1 MNDSFNIDRSPFVCS
16 GAYLPFYERPSRR
29 YIVWYAPTLY
39 RTDTLIPFHTN
50 GSLSGEQRFV
60 IREVS
65 DWIQFISSKSIYA
78 NKSCDLQPAID
89 QPCWLTSLLLAED
102 QWLSSTKVLE
112 ALPNVKFSKDMLC
125 ETYTGVDSHHLPR
138 ISQTNTE
145 SIASL
150 QMMWSLSMTCFP
162 HVSLRNR
169 QLFLISNP
177 NPVKVTHP
185 IHFKSR
191 SHFQP
196 WSNSH
201 DLHLSFPYH
210 SYQGIRINHTMEPK
224 VPPPQSLSLLQT
236 DPRRR
241 WSHRQSPHHG
251 LREIWNWLNQNYKRV
266 LLNPTPY
273 SLET

>member
-1 MNDSFNIDRSPFVCS
+1 
-16 GAYLPFYERPSRR
+16 
-29 YIVWYAPTLY
+29 
-39 RTDTLIPFHTN
+39 
-50 GSLSGEQRFV
+50 
-60 IREVS
+60 
-65 DWIQFISSKSIYA
+65 
-78 NKSCDLQPAID
+78 
-89 QPCWLTSLLLAED
+89 
-102 QWLSSTKVLE
+102 
-112 ALPNVKFSKDMLC
+112 
-125 ETYTGVDSHHLPR
+125 
-138 ISQTNTE
+138 
-145 SIASL
+145 
-150 QMMWSLSMTCFP
+150 MTCFP
-162 HVSLRNR
+162 RVSLRNR
-169 QLFLISNP
+169 QLFMISNP

-185 IHFKSR
+185 IPFKSR

-273 SLET
+273 SLETKIRLIVVAFAACRLPFGFTFWFDIRPSLRSTGQVSVTIFCTCMYTD